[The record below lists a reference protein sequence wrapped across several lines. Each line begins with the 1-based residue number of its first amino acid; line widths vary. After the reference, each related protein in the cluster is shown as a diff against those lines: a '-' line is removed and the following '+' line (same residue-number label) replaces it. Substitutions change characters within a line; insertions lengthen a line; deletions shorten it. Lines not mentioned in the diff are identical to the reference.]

1 MEGLLP
7 VLALFHVPMSL
18 KKAACGDIGPRS
30 KSMSE
35 ESNTEL
41 GKPDV
46 KGTAKLPIGVYRV
59 CCVDLIEMAAMV

>member
-1 MEGLLP
+1 MEGRLP

-35 ESNTEL
+35 EESNTEL
-41 GKPDV
+41 GKPDE
-46 KGTAKLPIGVYRV
+46 KGTATTNITCTMGLF
-59 CCVDLIEMAAMV
+59 